1 MGFDLHNARVLVTGA
16 GSGLGRACAVALA
29 RRGARLAV
37 TDLRAES
44 AEETAALLRSK
55 GAEALART
63 LDVTSETSFV
73 EAVAAVEAAWE
84 GVDVLINNAG
94 VATAGTVEDSPL
106 KQWQWVFDINLL
118 GCVRGARAV
127 IPGMRARGRG
137 HIVNVASFAGIANPP
152 AMASYNAAKAAVI
165 SLSETLRFELFPT
178 VGVSVAC
185 PSFFKTDLVNSS
197 RGQLAQSEQ
206 ASAPQMMK
214 IVERMMDRASVTA
227 EDVAEDIVDAI
238 ATSQFLVM
246 PHADARALA
255 RLKRLSPE
263 LYFRKAQ
270 KATAGF
276 LVRRNHNEP

>member
-16 GSGLGRACAVALA
+16 GSGLGRACAISLS
-29 RRGARLAV
+29 RRGARVAA
-37 TDLRAES
+37 TDVRAEA
-44 AEETAALLRSK
+44 AEDTARLLRSK
-55 GAEALART
+55 GGDAMAHA
-63 LDVTSETSFV
+63 LDVTSEASFQD
-73 EAVAAVEAAWE
+73 AVTAVERAWD

-106 KQWQWVFDINLL
+106 KQWQWVLDINLL

-127 IPGMRARGRG
+127 IPGMKARGRG
-137 HIVNVASFAGIANPP
+137 YIVNVASFAGIANPP

-165 SLSETLRFELFPT
+165 SLSETLRFELFPEI
-178 VGVSVAC
+178 GVSVAC

-197 RGQLAQSEQ
+197 RSGQLSERDQ

-214 IVERMMDRASVTA
+214 IVERMMDRAVVTA
-227 EDVAEDIVDAI
+227 ENVAEDIVDAI
-238 ATSQFLVM
+238 ATAQFLVM

-276 LVRRNHNEP
+276 LVRREP